1 MRALVDGA
9 NLKDVK
15 WLNRQVVFHTLL
27 RQQPLT
33 RSELAAVT
41 GLTRASITNIINEFL
56 RRGLVRPAGPSRE
69 SRASRGAGPLR
80 LEPRAGCAV
89 GINVGRSRTQG
100 AVLGLDGSVLAAD
113 EWPWDLREGVDR
125 LLEHLQN
132 SIDAL
137 LARVGSVPLIG
148 IGVTAPGPFSVQTT
162 ARAELSAAPRH
173 RVPYNWAGYPVG
185 ARLRERYGVPVSLEN
200 DANAATLAEQWLG
213 AGREFESFAHLAVG
227 TGIGAGAVLGRELYR
242 GRFGVALEL
251 GHVTIDLHGPPCV
264 CGNVGCLELYVA
276 LPATAARARRRL
288 PELLGP
294 LDDAAVIA
302 WLGEAAGAMHP
313 VALEIVDEVGYYLGV
328 ASVTIVNLLNPEAII
343 VGGLELGDLAPERL
357 AAKVAQVVR
366 ERSFS
371 VVADQVRVL
380 PSALGKRGAVLGAGL
395 LALLDFSP
403 LQGESIEAS
412 TPLGTPRLQARSLAS
427 ATVGPR
433 GRDEGG

>member
-56 RRGLVRPAGPSRE
+56 RRGLVRPAGPSRGG
-69 SRASRGAGPLR
+69 RVSRGAGPLR

-89 GINVGRSRTQG
+89 GINMGRSRTQG
-100 AVLGLDGSVLAAD
+100 AVLGLDGSVLAAA
-113 EWPWDLREGVDR
+113 EWPWDLREGIDP
-125 LLEHLQN
+125 LLEHLQD

-227 TGIGAGAVLGRELYR
+227 TGIGAGEIGR
-242 GRFGVALEL
+242 
-251 GHVTIDLHGPPCV
+251 
-264 CGNVGCLELYVA
+264 
-276 LPATAARARRRL
+276 
-288 PELLGP
+288 
-294 LDDAAVIA
+294 
-302 WLGEAAGAMHP
+302 
-313 VALEIVDEVGYYLGV
+313 
-328 ASVTIVNLLNPEAII
+328 ASC
-343 VGGLELGDLAPERL
+343 
-357 AAKVAQVVR
+357 R
-366 ERSFS
+366 ER
-371 VVADQVRVL
+371 V
-380 PSALGKRGAVLGAGL
+380 
-395 LALLDFSP
+395 
-403 LQGESIEAS
+403 
-412 TPLGTPRLQARSLAS
+412 
-427 ATVGPR
+427 
-433 GRDEGG
+433 